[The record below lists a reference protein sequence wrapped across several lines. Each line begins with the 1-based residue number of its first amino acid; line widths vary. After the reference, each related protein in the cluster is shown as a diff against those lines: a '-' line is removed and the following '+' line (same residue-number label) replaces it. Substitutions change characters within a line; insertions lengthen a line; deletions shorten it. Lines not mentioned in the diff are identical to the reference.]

1 MRQDLDEQSFRELEQ
16 LTEVDPQQFMQ
27 LFDTLEKQV
36 NTDDQAK
43 QLLYLRARAL
53 VTMNQKEEA
62 EKQILDLLST
72 AVEQGNHLLIS
83 KCNLILSK
91 CYINAEYPDKQKRSL
106 DIAYEAAKSALDS
119 RMIAECLIHTGS
131 YHQSQNDRINALKC
145 YDKAERLCEDLQEN
159 DITIQT
165 KIAYGNTYYAFG
177 EHHKALIYLT
187 DAFQLS
193 QQCEDFNR
201 QLLIINNLSTLYSV
215 LGRFGEAEE
224 ILNSGIQIAET
235 NNIPMRKV
243 FLLFNLGVML
253 MRQHIYQPALDRF
266 LECNQF
272 AGSIGFDNPQ
282 YQIELYSNMAGCY
295 RDLKAFELAKE
306 NIEKAE
312 TLAKLIQNTK
322 LAKEMELNKAILML
336 SMGLGEEAKKL
347 ILDVKKYFSKR
358 KLYEQLIVAQM
369 SLADYYEQKKDYHRT
384 IKLLKEISP
393 IYSEYTN
400 QLMSAKASEFDAQL
414 KALLTRIDEVQ
425 DNYGKLASRFTDRI
439 LGEFIGRSP
448 HHRKVLETALMAAKH
463 PLASVLITG
472 ESGTGK
478 EVIAN
483 LIHLNSLR
491 NSGPFVAVNVSA
503 ITSTLLESEFFG
515 HRKGS
520 FTGATSEHKGFFQQA
535 NRGTLFLDEIGDMP
549 KELQSKLLR
558 VLESRR
564 VTPVGSATEIPF
576 DCRIISSTNRNIE
589 EMLKTDQFRLDLF
602 HRLNTL
608 EIHIP
613 PLRNRSED
621 IPLLIDYFVDLLAG
635 QHNRKKPMLNSD
647 FVKRLKQYS
656 FPGNVRELKNM
667 IERLFILCPKNNWDI
682 STLAYLTLG
691 IKDMNESVISVTQ
704 ATQQTEKELI
714 VKALQET
721 NGIQKDAAAILNMSE
736 STLSRRI
743 NKYRLEVYTRKGK

>member
-1 MRQDLDEQSFRELEQ
+1 
-16 LTEVDPQQFMQ
+16 
-27 LFDTLEKQV
+27 
-36 NTDDQAK
+36 
-43 QLLYLRARAL
+43 
-53 VTMNQKEEA
+53 
-62 EKQILDLLST
+62 
-72 AVEQGNHLLIS
+72 
-83 KCNLILSK
+83 
-91 CYINAEYPDKQKRSL
+91 
-106 DIAYEAAKSALDS
+106 
-119 RMIAECLIHTGS
+119 
-131 YHQSQNDRINALKC
+131 
-145 YDKAERLCEDLQEN
+145 
-159 DITIQT
+159 
-165 KIAYGNTYYAFG
+165 
-177 EHHKALIYLT
+177 
-187 DAFQLS
+187 
-193 QQCEDFNR
+193 
-201 QLLIINNLSTLYSV
+201 
-215 LGRFGEAEE
+215 
-224 ILNSGIQIAET
+224 
-235 NNIPMRKV
+235 
-243 FLLFNLGVML
+243 
-253 MRQHIYQPALDRF
+253 
-266 LECNQF
+266 
-272 AGSIGFDNPQ
+272 
-282 YQIELYSNMAGCY
+282 
-295 RDLKAFELAKE
+295 
-306 NIEKAE
+306 
-312 TLAKLIQNTK
+312 
-322 LAKEMELNKAILML
+322 
-336 SMGLGEEAKKL
+336 
-347 ILDVKKYFSKR
+347 
-358 KLYEQLIVAQM
+358 
-369 SLADYYEQKKDYHRT
+369 
-384 IKLLKEISP
+384 
-393 IYSEYTN
+393 
-400 QLMSAKASEFDAQL
+400 MSAKASEFDAQL

-439 LGEFIGRSP
+439 LSEFIGRSP